1 MPGTAAQTTYQF
13 GPFRLEIRERRLWCG
28 GDVVPL
34 RGKVFDTLSVL
45 VENAGRLVTKQELL
59 DAVWPETA
67 VEENNLNH
75 NVSVLRKALGEEATS
90 QRYIETVPRVGYR
103 FASPVECDEPHVR
116 PIPSPAPKA
125 RQEIRYCTTSDG
137 VRLAYATS
145 GCGPPLVK
153 ASNWLTHLD
162 FEWDSPIW
170 RHWWAALSAHHCVV
184 RYDERGNG
192 MSQRDVAHVS
202 FDTMVRDLETVVDAA
217 GLDKF
222 PLLGISRGGA
232 IAVAYAAKHPERVT
246 QLVLYGALAA
256 GLKHVGT
263 PQDLEARRALR
274 SLTRLGWG
282 LNNPGFRRMFTAQF
296 IPDATPEHERWFD
309 ELQRVSTSP
318 ENAAHL
324 MDLCDH
330 IDVRPLLTRV
340 NTPTLVIHS
349 DRERAVP
356 PEAGRLLAAGIPGAR
371 YVSLPSANHLILE
384 TEPAWPLLLEELGL
398 FLNWPQEVASGR
410 PGPASPEST
419 GTSARFPLRPSE
431 TITRAGGPA
440 GRGVGF
446 GDYRFDIETGR
457 LWRGTTE
464 LYLTPKASAV
474 LAVLVTRA
482 GQPVSKDELLASVW
496 TGTIVSDDA
505 LTSCVQELRRA
516 LEDNAKQPRFIETRP
531 RRGYLFVAPLSAT
544 TIDDGADA
552 LTAFPDITSIAVLP
566 FADMSPGR
574 DQDYLCEGLA
584 DELINALTQV
594 EGLRVASRTASFQFR
609 GPGADV
615 REIGRQ
621 LCVGSLLEGSVR
633 KAGNRLRIT
642 VQLIEAASGYH
653 RWAQRFDRRLDDVF
667 AIEDEIAESV
677 ARSLRG
683 VAQLRDKPAQA
694 RPSSGVEAYEYYL
707 RGRQYLPRMTEPDLA
722 KSAEMFERAIELDP
736 DYGPAL
742 ACLGTVHATLYEW
755 FGAKEEDLIKADRVT
770 ERAME
775 LAPPLAEPHAA
786 RGFVLSLSG
795 RYEDAAR
802 EFEEAIRLNPS
813 LFDAYYY
820 FARSCFAAGE
830 TARSADLFR
839 KAADV
844 RKEDF
849 QSAFLLALSLRTIG
863 RAREAE
869 KAVREGIRRA
879 ERVLALNPVDARAL
893 SMGSVNLLLDG
904 QRERAMEWSRRSLEL
919 YPDHMTTLVNAACLY
934 SVAGDKEQALESL
947 ERLFA
952 RGWGKRDWVERDPD
966 YDILRDDPR
975 FKKLIARLK

>member
-1 MPGTAAQTTYQF
+1 MPGTGALATYSF
-13 GPFRLEIRERRLWCG
+13 GPYRLEIRERRLWRG
-28 GDVVPL
+28 GELIPL

-59 DAVWPETA
+59 DAVWPETT

-103 FASPVECDEPHVR
+103 FASPVECDDPQPR
-116 PIPSPAPKA
+116 SITQPAVTA

-137 VRLAYATS
+137 IRLAYAS
-145 GCGPPLVK
+145 IGSGPPLVK

-162 FEWDSPIW
+162 FELGSPIW
-170 RHWWAALSAHHCVV
+170 RHWWTALSAHHRVI

-192 MSQRDVAHVS
+192 MSQRDVPDVS

-217 GLDKF
+217 GLDRF
-222 PLLGISRGGA
+222 SLLGISRGGA
-232 IAVAYAAKHPERVT
+232 IALAYAVKHPERVT
-246 QLVLYGALAA
+246 QLVLYGSVAV

-263 PQDLEARRALR
+263 PKELEARRALR
-274 SLTRLGWG
+274 SLTELGWG
-282 LNNPGFRRMFTAQF
+282 LDNPAFCRMFTSRF
-296 IPDATPEHERWFD
+296 IPDATPDHERWFD

-318 ENAAHL
+318 ENAARL
-324 MDLCDH
+324 MDLCDL

-340 NTPTLVIHS
+340 KIPTLVVHS
-349 DRERAVP
+349 DRDQAVP
-356 PEAGRLLAAGIPGAR
+356 PEGGRLLAASIPGAR
-371 YVSLPSANHLILE
+371 YVSLPSTNHLILE
-384 TEPAWPLLLEELGL
+384 TEPAWHLFLEELGL
-398 FLNWPQEVASGR
+398 FLNWSQEATSGR
-410 PGPASPEST
+410 SGPASSP
-419 GTSARFPLRPSE
+419 SAG
-431 TITRAGGPA
+431 A
-440 GRGVGF
+440 
-446 GDYRFDIETGR
+446 
-457 LWRGTTE
+457 
-464 LYLTPKASAV
+464 
-474 LAVLVTRA
+474 
-482 GQPVSKDELLASVW
+482 
-496 TGTIVSDDA
+496 
-505 LTSCVQELRRA
+505 
-516 LEDNAKQPRFIETRP
+516 
-531 RRGYLFVAPLSAT
+531 FVAPLSNAT
-544 TIDDGADA
+544 ISDGGADGV
-552 LTAFPDITSIAVLP
+552 TASPEITAIAVLP

-609 GPGADV
+609 GTGADV

-621 LCVGSLLEGSVR
+621 LSVGTLLEGSVR
-633 KAGNRLRIT
+633 KADNRLRVT

-653 RWAQRFDRRLDDVF
+653 RWSQRFDRMLDDVF

-683 VAQLRDKPAQA
+683 SVGRLREKPTKA
-694 RPSSGVEAYEYYL
+694 RPPLGVEAYEYYL

-722 KSAEMFERAIELDP
+722 KSAELFERAIELDP
-736 DYGPAL
+736 NYSPAL

-770 ERAME
+770 ERALE
-775 LAPPLAEPHAA
+775 LAPAMAEPHAA
-786 RGFVLSLSG
+786 RGFVLSLSS
-795 RYEDAAR
+795 RYEEAAR
-802 EFEEAIRLNPS
+802 EFEEAIRLNPN

-820 FARSCFAAGE
+820 FGRSSFAAGE
-830 TARSADLFR
+830 TERSAELFR
-839 KAADV
+839 KAVDV

-849 QSAFLLALSLRTIG
+849 QSSFLLAQSLRKIG

-869 KAVREGIRRA
+869 KALREGIRRA

-893 SMGSVNLLLDG
+893 SMGSVNLFIDG
-904 QRERAMEWSRRSLEL
+904 QRDRAMEWSRQSLEL
-919 YPDHMTTLVNAACLY
+919 YPDHMTTIVNAACLY
-934 SVAGDKEQALESL
+934 SLAGDKEQALEFV

-952 RGWGKRDWVERDPD
+952 RGWGKRDWIERDPD
-966 YDILRDDPR
+966 YDILRDEPR